1 MILASVNII
10 SIGCFLLRT
19 NSNIVMYHV
28 AEVEINNPDPSGK
41 THYRHQENGGL
52 LRFFPLIIQSL
63 LVKKEFKLVLI
74 WDGIML

>member
-28 AEVEINNPDPSGK
+28 AEVEINNPDPSG
-41 THYRHQENGGL
+41 ENPFTDTKKMEDYL
-52 LRFFPLIIQSL
+52 DFFL
-63 LVKKEFKLVLI
+63 
-74 WDGIML
+74 